1 MPDLLHLFL
10 RITGKLSNIF
20 YKKLQEH
27 DGFTSN
33 EYKEAYETFLK
44 TICKIKDPIIDDENT
59 KKKKLKDL
67 RGDEYKRIAKNI
79 QELGNIF
86 KNLNKINEIMTVWK
100 TFFGI
105 YNKIKMNSVNTD
117 ELQKDTLTWFGTF
130 LSVYSHEDVTPY
142 IHVFVYHLFE
152 FQKIN
157 ETISTKINKFNL
169 EGLEKK
175 NDIVTCQYYRST
187 NRKNHDFLKQLL
199 LKNNRLDILSCNNNF

>member
-1 MPDLLHLFL
+1 
-10 RITGKLSNIF
+10 
-20 YKKLQEH
+20 
-27 DGFTSN
+27 
-33 EYKEAYETFLK
+33 
-44 TICKIKDPIIDDENT
+44 
-59 KKKKLKDL
+59 
-67 RGDEYKRIAKNI
+67 
-79 QELGNIF
+79 
-86 KNLNKINEIMTVWK
+86 MTVWK